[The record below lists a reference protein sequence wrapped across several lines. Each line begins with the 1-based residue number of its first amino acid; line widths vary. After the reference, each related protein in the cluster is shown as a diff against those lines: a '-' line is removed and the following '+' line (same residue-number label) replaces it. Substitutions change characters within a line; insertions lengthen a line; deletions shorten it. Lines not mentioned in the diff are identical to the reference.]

1 MDFFQTISP
10 DERPIFLASLP
21 VKRGDGPSHLEVAR
35 NGADVEKFIA
45 TYDKEN
51 RALYYGVARPKD
63 GATTRNKETVSDTC
77 HYWGDIDFKDHPDV
91 EPYEIRRRLEASP
104 MPPSFLVM
112 SGHGIQPFWALS
124 EPEDVSTPEARQRTE
139 KALRL
144 ACAYVGGDPQVAEV
158 ARLMRLP
165 GSHNRKFGDEIP
177 VAILPGSGRTYEASD
192 LVEFWS
198 EAQPILSIGE
208 AEEHERRPPVD
219 VAARLS
225 GMRFGGKGDAA
236 VHPTQ
241 TRVTASLL
249 CAGIP
254 FEDVVE
260 QVLDATKRYA
270 GADPRC
276 AGWDWTEE
284 RGEIEKMSASWVDK
298 NPDLA
303 ATLPEKLR
311 ARYEEMRA
319 AGLSPRV
326 CYNRDFGVFVR
337 RGVNGTE
344 KGKAEPEDKKE
355 DKKGPRFKLVPFSD
369 MRPGVEPLYL
379 IDELIP
385 VAGIVDVWGKPKCF
399 KSFVVSDMMLHVALG
414 MEYRDRYVRQGP
426 VVYCAFEGA
435 HGYRKRIEAMRRH
448 YKIGAD
454 EAVPFYVMPGQANL
468 IAEHRLLISDI
479 ASQLGEIVPAVVVL
493 DTLNKSLIGSE
504 SKDVDMGAYVRAAE
518 AVRDAFRCVVIIVHH
533 CGLDET
539 RPRGHT
545 SLPGAVDA
553 QLAVV
558 RQNTMVSVT
567 VEMMR
572 DGPEDTVVTSA
583 VEVVEVGQDANGKT
597 LTSLVVVP
605 CDDAPIS
612 GGGWPKSL
620 REFQRALG
628 DTLKDHGEVI
638 HELADEHSPRARAAD
653 LAKVREEFY
662 RTYPATG
669 ETAKQ
674 QQDARKHAFNRSMN
688 AANWA
693 GLIRVRVLP
702 DGRQMAWPVQ
712 PVGEG

>member
-1 MDFFQTISP
+1 M
-10 DERPIFLASLP
+10 
-21 VKRGDGPSHLEVAR
+21 
-35 NGADVEKFIA
+35 
-45 TYDKEN
+45 
-51 RALYYGVARPKD
+51 
-63 GATTRNKETVSDTC
+63 
-77 HYWGDIDFKDHPDV
+77 
-91 EPYEIRRRLEASP
+91 
-104 MPPSFLVM
+104 
-112 SGHGIQPFWALS
+112 
-124 EPEDVSTPEARQRTE
+124 
-139 KALRL
+139 
-144 ACAYVGGDPQVAEV
+144 
-158 ARLMRLP
+158 
-165 GSHNRKFGDEIP
+165 
-177 VAILPGSGRTYEASD
+177 
-192 LVEFWS
+192 
-198 EAQPILSIGE
+198 
-208 AEEHERRPPVD
+208 
-219 VAARLS
+219 
-225 GMRFGGKGDAA
+225 
-236 VHPTQ
+236 
-241 TRVTASLL
+241 
-249 CAGIP
+249 
-254 FEDVVE
+254 
-260 QVLDATKRYA
+260 
-270 GADPRC
+270 
-276 AGWDWTEE
+276 
-284 RGEIEKMSASWVDK
+284 
-298 NPDLA
+298 
-303 ATLPEKLR
+303 
-311 ARYEEMRA
+311 
-319 AGLSPRV
+319 
-326 CYNRDFGVFVR
+326 
-337 RGVNGTE
+337 
-344 KGKAEPEDKKE
+344 
-355 DKKGPRFKLVPFSD
+355 
-369 MRPGVEPLYL
+369 
-379 IDELIP
+379 
-385 VAGIVDVWGKPKCF
+385 GKPKCF

-435 HGYRKRIEAMRRH
+435 HGYRKRIEAMRRQ

-638 HELADEHSPRARAAD
+638 HELADQHSPRARAAD

-693 GLIRVRVLP
+693 ELIGVRVLP